1 MRESVRGGR
10 RVKERRG
17 EGGCVKEKRGGR
29 MSKRECEGREDERG
43 ESVCV

>member
-17 EGGCVKEKRGGR
+17 EGGCVKEKRGWR
-29 MSKRECEGREDERG
+29 MSEGREDERG